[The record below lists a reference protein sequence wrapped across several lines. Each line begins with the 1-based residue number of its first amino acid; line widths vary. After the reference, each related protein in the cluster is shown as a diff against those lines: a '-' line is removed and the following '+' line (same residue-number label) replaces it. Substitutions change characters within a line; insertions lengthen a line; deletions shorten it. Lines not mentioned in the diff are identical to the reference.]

1 VIDCEPGAD
10 GRAADGHHQEMI
22 TPMSDESQERQF
34 MRRAI
39 ALSAKTSL
47 VDNAGGVFG
56 TVIVRDGEI
65 IAEGANRVV
74 AENDPTWHGEMEAIR
89 RACHKLGSFK
99 LPGCTMYTSAEP
111 CPMCAAASY
120 WAGIE
125 RIVYGATVDDA
136 LEYGGFD
143 DTMIFAQLRNPTQ
156 SRTIPAQQMLRAEA
170 VEVWRKYKD
179 KADKIPY

>member
-1 VIDCEPGAD
+1 
-10 GRAADGHHQEMI
+10 
-22 TPMSDESQERQF
+22 MSDHTQHERF

-39 ALSAKTSL
+39 ELSAKTSL

-56 TVIVRDGEI
+56 TVIVKNGEI

-89 RACHKLGSFK
+89 KACKRLGSFK
-99 LPGCTMYTSAEP
+99 LRGCTMYTSAEP

-125 RIVYGATVDDA
+125 RIFYGATIDDA

-143 DTMIFAQLRNPTQ
+143 DSMIFAQLRHPTQ
-156 SRTIPAQQMLRAEA
+156 NRTIPAQQILQAEA
-170 VEVWRKYKD
+170 VEIWKKYKNKPD
-179 KADKIPY
+179 KVSY